1 MHSLLTVRLLVLLS
15 LATLFA
21 VRGEFV
27 ALRDA
32 STRNRTLLCWAIK
45 LSPTA
50 YVTDADCVRSY
61 RKHQIAMIYGDIT
74 PAPYVRERLG
84 RKVASLRQQPA
95 CQHRVPSL
103 VPVSASDG
111 SNRTV
116 LDQTVRNFIAS
127 YALLSTAPTKTC
139 RECQVL
145 AIRRILPCPA
155 TPDGSHRNSTCS
167 EEQATA
173 GHLGLAVPTKAPS
186 NTVRGSGTAKQGTVG
201 DAQLYGRSKTL
212 NRSCKMLHYC
222 GNKKKTAAARVA
234 SLVEDVPLKAR
245 IVLKRESR
253 WFWRGVQLLPNEWVL
268 RFYERRTKERLSK

>member
-1 MHSLLTVRLLVLLS
+1 MHCLLTVRLLVLLS

-74 PAPYVRERLG
+74 PAPNVRERLG

-127 YALLSTAPTKTC
+127 YALLSTAPPKTC

-155 TPDGSHRNSTCS
+155 TPGTVVLYTNCLKQMEAIETALAVKSKQRRDTWVWQFRRKL
-167 EEQATA
+167 QAT
-173 GHLGLAVPTKAPS
+173 
-186 NTVRGSGTAKQGTVG
+186 
-201 DAQLYGRSKTL
+201 LYADLERQSRERLEML
-212 NRSCKMLHYC
+212 NFM
-222 GNKKKTAAARVA
+222 AAAR
-234 SLVEDVPLKAR
+234 R
-245 IVLKRESR
+245 
-253 WFWRGVQLLPNEWVL
+253 
-268 RFYERRTKERLSK
+268 